1 MRGIFQQPQRE
12 NLWKPGSLAAGEVL
26 IMSGMDQIELKNG
39 DYILPADR
47 KEKTGIQ
54 RLRQAVGI

>member
-1 MRGIFQQPQRE
+1 
-12 NLWKPGSLAAGEVL
+12 
-26 IMSGMDQIELKNG
+26 MSGMDQIELKNG